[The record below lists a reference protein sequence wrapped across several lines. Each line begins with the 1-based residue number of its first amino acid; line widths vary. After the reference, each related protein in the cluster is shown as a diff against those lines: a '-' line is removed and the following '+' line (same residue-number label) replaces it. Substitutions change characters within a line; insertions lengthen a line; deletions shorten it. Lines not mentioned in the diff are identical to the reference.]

1 MSAQAPGAWAR
12 WVGLL
17 SAREAPH
24 SLAAFRVGVGLC
36 LWHAF
41 GSPLI
46 TGTWSLIWVDV
57 DHGGYRPLGGGWLVS
72 ALGGPTPAVIGGLLG
87 LGLLLGLNL
96 VVGFASRLSAFAA
109 LQVFL
114 AITNLNGHTGGS
126 YDALI
131 PNLLW
136 LLTLADSGAGA
147 SVDAW
152 LRARWAS
159 PPTTPVRVSAWPR
172 YLVIGQLLTMYCSSG
187 LQKVGA
193 SWIPGGDL
201 SALYYILQQPTW
213 QRFDMRWAGHIF
225 PLTQLA
231 TLATWL
237 FEVGAPAL
245 ILVLWWRRTRARP
258 GRLRALANRLRLRD
272 AFVLFGL
279 GLHIGIMSLMEVGP
293 FSTAS
298 MACYACLL
306 HPEEWAALL
315 RRLRPSRGPIPA

>member
-1 MSAQAPGAWAR
+1 MSAQALGAWVR

-17 SAREAPH
+17 SAREVPH

-159 PPTTPVRVSAWPR
+159 PPTTPVMVSAWPR